1 MSFSVAQTYLADI
14 LHVISQALLIPVIVL
29 LIGLIAYGLFSIG
42 SVVSEYFTERRH
54 FKVVMPKF
62 LAALMEAK
70 QDEIPQVIE
79 ESGLLKRQKTALLTV
94 YEYRT
99 LPGDA
104 LIALI
109 KRLVSEEESHYDRIR
124 SRNNTAA
131 RVAPMIGLMGT
142 LIPLGPGIEALGR
155 ADTAALSSSL
165 LIAFDT
171 TVAGLIV
178 AAVCMVIGKIRGNWY
193 DNYLSALD
201 SAMATML
208 EKIEEM
214 RAAGEI
220 KTQEPASYDFMFNP
234 NADKSAAGSA
244 RGTRAQTS
252 QPSAAAPSSAIA
264 SSAETS
270 DPLELIGIP
279 RVAPAPAPEPQPQS
293 QFQLQP
299 EPQPQIQPQPE
310 PQSQF
315 QLQPEPEPQPQFQ
328 LQPEPAAAPAVAEPQ
343 IQQASPYV
351 SQAATQAAPQET
363 SQEAP
368 QEASPAPVSQY
379 IGSMTIGS
387 GSEEVSRAAEQ
398 PASQPSDSWTAQP
411 AEPMP
416 SYSQPQDG
424 ANGHDVLFEPP
435 RRPRELGE

>member
-79 ESGLLKRQKTALLTV
+79 ESGLLKRQKEALNTV
-94 YEYRT
+94 YEYRA

-131 RVAPMIGLMGT
+131 RVSPMIGLMGT

-234 NADKSAAGSA
+234 SADKSAAGSA
-244 RGTRAQTS
+244 RGTKAQTS

-279 RVAPAPAPEPQPQS
+279 RVAPAPAPEPELEPQ
-293 QFQLQP
+293 
-299 EPQPQIQPQPE
+299 PQPQIQ
-310 PQSQF
+310 
-315 QLQPEPEPQPQFQ
+315 LQPELQPQFQ
-328 LQPEPAAAPAVAEPQ
+328 PQPEPAAAPAVAEPQ

-351 SQAATQAAPQET
+351 SQAATQAAPQEA
-363 SQEAP
+363 SQETL
-368 QEASPAPVSQY
+368 QASSDPVSQY

-387 GSEEVSRAAEQ
+387 GGEEVSRAAEQ

-435 RRPRELGE
+435 RRPRESEE

>member
-42 SVVSEYFTERRH
+42 SIVSEYFTERRH

-244 RGTRAQTS
+244 RGTRAQAS

-279 RVAPAPAPEPQPQS
+279 RVAPAPAPEPE
-293 QFQLQP
+293 P
-299 EPQPQIQPQPE
+299 EPQPQI
-310 PQSQF
+310 
-315 QLQPEPEPQPQFQ
+315 Q

-343 IQQASPYV
+343 IQQVSPYV

-368 QEASPAPVSQY
+368 QEASPDPVSQY

-387 GSEEVSRAAEQ
+387 GGEEVSRAAEQ
-398 PASQPSDSWTAQP
+398 PASQPSDNWTAQP

>member
-79 ESGLLKRQKTALLTV
+79 ESGLLKRQKEALNTV
-94 YEYRT
+94 YEYRA

-234 NADKSAAGSA
+234 SADKSAAGSA
-244 RGTRAQTS
+244 RGTKTQTS

-279 RVAPAPAPEPQPQS
+279 RVAPAPAPEPELEPQ
-293 QFQLQP
+293 
-299 EPQPQIQPQPE
+299 PQPQIQ
-310 PQSQF
+310 
-315 QLQPEPEPQPQFQ
+315 LQPESQPQFQ
-328 LQPEPAAAPAVAEPQ
+328 PQPEPAAAPAVAEPQ

-351 SQAATQAAPQET
+351 SQAATQAAPQE
-363 SQEAP
+363 AP
-368 QEASPAPVSQY
+368 QETLQASSDPVSQY

-387 GSEEVSRAAEQ
+387 GGEEVSRAAEQ

-435 RRPRELGE
+435 RRPRESEE

>member
-234 NADKSAAGSA
+234 SADKSAAGSA
-244 RGTRAQTS
+244 RGTKAQTP

-279 RVAPAPAPEPQPQS
+279 RVAPAPAPEPEPEPEPQPQI
-293 QFQLQP
+293 QLQP
-299 EPQPQIQPQPE
+299 EPQPQFQPQ
-310 PQSQF
+310 
-315 QLQPEPEPQPQFQ
+315 PEPQPQFQ

-351 SQAATQAAPQET
+351 SQAATQAAPQE
-363 SQEAP
+363 AP
-368 QEASPAPVSQY
+368 QEALQASSDPVSQY

-387 GSEEVSRAAEQ
+387 GGEEVSHAAEQ

-424 ANGHDVLFEPP
+424 VNGHDVLFEPP